1 MELGNVGH
9 SYEGRPMDI
18 IVSVEGGKYAVHNVD
33 SNRLNGNFAQINLK
47 ADHQADFEFCLVDQQ
62 TLQNV
67 TLPQFSIT
75 VYDLGASR
83 TLAAPPNS
91 PAPHST
97 RFLHSSTHPTPSGRA
112 HRQR

>member
-1 MELGNVGH
+1 M
-9 SYEGRPMDI
+9 
-18 IVSVEGGKYAVHNVD
+18 HNVD

-83 TLAAPPNS
+83 SGATEL

-97 RFLHSSTHPTPSGRA
+97 YFLHSSTHSDPSGRA